1 MEIGKNKKFIE
12 KIKNR
17 VSNTLKLEPVFYN
30 TNLELMAI
38 SYLKQQTYLDFKKI
52 KIILQ
57 KNFNNKRAKFKPFR
71 R

>member
-17 VSNTLKLEPVFYN
+17 VGSTLKLEPVFYN

-38 SYLKQQTYLDFKKI
+38 SYLKQIT
-52 KIILQ
+52 
-57 KNFNNKRAKFKPFR
+57 A
-71 R
+71 